1 MQSSSKPKLI
11 FIPAANF
18 EFHNKLILQL
28 HFESKDLNFKLRS
41 DLLLLNSVQLGL
53 VMDLSKTF
61 NAPMLYTFY
70 LNVSSKLSQAYYI
83 LLCFTLKWL
92 FSTILCVLKLDIAP
106 GSTAQ
111 VKFPPPF
118 LSHFHVGW
126 RQIIFIRQVLMKNE
140 VPGIE
145 PKISRSTLLTNR
157 LPPRHTKSTWTETAG
172 TWSVDLSFASNDNCP
187 ILFI

>member
-11 FIPAANF
+11 FIPAAHF

-53 VMDLSKTF
+53 VMDLPKTF

-111 VKFPPPF
+111 VKLP
-118 LSHFHVGW
+118 S
-126 RQIIFIRQVLMKNE
+126 IFILFPSWLTPNNFNSAGSNE
-140 VPGIE
+140 
-145 PKISRSTLLTNR
+145 KW
-157 LPPRHTKSTWTETAG
+157 STWNRTQDL
-172 TWSVDLSFASNDNCP
+172 SVDSAN
-187 ILFI
+187 